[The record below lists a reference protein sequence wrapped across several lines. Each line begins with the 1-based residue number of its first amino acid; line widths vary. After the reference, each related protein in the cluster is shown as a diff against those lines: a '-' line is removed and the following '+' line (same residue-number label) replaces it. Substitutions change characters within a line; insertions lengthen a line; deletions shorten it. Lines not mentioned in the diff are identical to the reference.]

1 MADCWCVIMP
11 EPYCR
16 VHLCLLCTMPACLR
30 FKRCNIEAAQPQRCA
45 VCNHQL
51 LCRIHM
57 TTPTTCITTAVSASC
72 FSLCRYIVRIS
83 FVWAALQG
91 CHDVRV
97 NGTVT
102 LTSNNATTNTSAS
115 PAVNL
120 AAAPP
125 PLAVAPSNVTA
136 ATRKE
141 AAQVSS
147 QSVSSTPQVGRCG
160 VAKLCFQLLQCH

>member
-1 MADCWCVIMP
+1 M
-11 EPYCR
+11 
-16 VHLCLLCTMPACLR
+16 R
-30 FKRCNIEAAQPQRCA
+30 FMSFVTNLGRKAEWGFANVTNA
-45 VCNHQL
+45 
-51 LCRIHM
+51 
-57 TTPTTCITTAVSASC
+57 TTATVYAPRPYSYIAAIRGEEGKP
-72 FSLCRYIVRIS
+72 LPKHLGGWKKRYIVRIS